1 MKFKCFDHK
10 NKCRSRAVSLRISQT
25 VNIQFKQRKPVDEV
39 PTLLAPAKGLKLRP
53 DRYQDASK
61 LKIRF

>member
-10 NKCRSRAVSLRISQT
+10 NKCRSCAVSLRISKT